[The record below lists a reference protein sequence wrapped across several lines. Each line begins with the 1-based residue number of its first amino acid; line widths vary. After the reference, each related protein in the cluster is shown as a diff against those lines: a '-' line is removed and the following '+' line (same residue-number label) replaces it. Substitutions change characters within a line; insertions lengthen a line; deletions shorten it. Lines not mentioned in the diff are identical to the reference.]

1 MNKRIELMKKM
12 IMMKIEEIMKWRV
25 IKNWENEVKIIM
37 IENEEWK

>member
-25 IKNWENEVKIIM
+25 IKNRENEVKIIM

>member
-25 IKNWENEVKIIM
+25 IKNWENKVKIIM